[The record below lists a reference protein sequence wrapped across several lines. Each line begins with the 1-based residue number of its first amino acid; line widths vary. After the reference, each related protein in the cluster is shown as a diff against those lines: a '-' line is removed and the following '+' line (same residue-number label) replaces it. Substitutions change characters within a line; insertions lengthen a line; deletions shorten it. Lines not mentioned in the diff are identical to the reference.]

1 MSTPFDTSYILNE
14 YAEERELYFNAI
26 APPIIQTSNFAFKRV
41 EDMRRAFADE
51 YSSYLY
57 SRGINPTVD
66 ILRKKLAALDGA
78 EDCLVFNSGAAAI
91 FAAIFANVK
100 SGDHIVSVRK
110 PYSWAQRTFDVVLPR
125 FNISTTYVDGTDIE
139 NFKHAIRPNTTV
151 IYLETP
157 NSWDYAM
164 QDLKAVAELA
174 RKHGII
180 TMCDNSYCTPLYQK
194 PIELGMDLALQSA
207 TKYISGHS
215 DTVAGVLS
223 GSKTMI
229 AKIFNSEYLNV
240 GSGIQPFNAW
250 LLLRGLRT
258 LTARLEK
265 ITRTTSAVIDYLKN
279 HPLVEEVIFPFDPS
293 FKQYE
298 LAKKQMKNACG
309 LLTFIMRANDIT
321 TIERFCESL
330 QHILMAVSWGGH
342 ESLVIPKCAGIEHQ
356 HFRAEKRD
364 HRMVRLYVGLE
375 EPEYIIDDL
384 DQAFAA
390 IQPA

>member
-1 MSTPFDTSYILNE
+1 M
-14 YAEERELYFNAI
+14 
-26 APPIIQTSNFAFKRV
+26 
-41 EDMRRAFADE
+41 
-51 YSSYLY
+51 
-57 SRGINPTVD
+57 
-66 ILRKKLAALDGA
+66 
-78 EDCLVFNSGAAAI
+78 
-91 FAAIFANVK
+91 
-100 SGDHIVSVRK
+100 
-110 PYSWAQRTFDVVLPR
+110 
-125 FNISTTYVDGTDIE
+125 
-139 NFKHAIRPNTTV
+139 
-151 IYLETP
+151 
-157 NSWDYAM
+157 
-164 QDLKAVAELA
+164 
-174 RKHGII
+174 I
-180 TMCDNSYCTPLYQK
+180 T
-194 PIELGMDLALQSA
+194 
-207 TKYISGHS
+207 
-215 DTVAGVLS
+215 
-223 GSKTMI
+223 
-229 AKIFNSEYLNV
+229 KIFNSEYLNV

-375 EPEYIIDDL
+375 EPEYIINDL